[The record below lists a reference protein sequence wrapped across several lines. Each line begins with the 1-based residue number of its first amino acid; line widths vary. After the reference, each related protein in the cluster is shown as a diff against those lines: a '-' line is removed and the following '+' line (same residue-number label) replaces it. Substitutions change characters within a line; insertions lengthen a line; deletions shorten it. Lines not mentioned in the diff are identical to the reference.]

1 MVVWTIVMAGII
13 LIGVVVI
20 FKWKQRQAGHIA
32 YWQQQRAVEER
43 QGEAASR
50 LPDALERRQKMDH
63 AKATV
68 ERIDGELSRL
78 TASWEHYFE
87 SVGHH
92 ASKGRGSPP
101 R

>member
-1 MVVWTIVMAGII
+1 MVGWTIGMLGIM
-13 LIGVVVI
+13 LIGVVVV

-32 YWQQQRAVEER
+32 YWQQQRAVEQR
-43 QGEAASR
+43 KGEAASQ
-50 LPDALERRQKMDH
+50 LPDSQERCQKMDH
-63 AKATV
+63 AKASV

-78 TASWEHYFE
+78 AESWEDYFE

-92 ASKGRGSPP
+92 ASKARGSTP

>member
-1 MVVWTIVMAGII
+1 MISWTIVIAGII
-13 LIGVVVI
+13 LIGVVVV

-32 YWQQQRAVEER
+32 YWQQQREVEWR
-43 QGEAASR
+43 KGETASR
-50 LPDALERRQKMDH
+50 QPDSPDRRQKMDH
-63 AKATV
+63 AKASV

-78 TASWEHYFE
+78 TESWKHYFE

-92 ASKGRGSPP
+92 ASQGGGSTP